1 MTQDGIEM
9 LAAKNYNNDNENRI
23 LNSDTSQSTLNVG
36 SLLFLPLNRV
46 DCYHRHVPGD
56 CCQLHRTCR

>member
-23 LNSDTSQSTLNVG
+23 LNSDTSQSNLNVG
-36 SLLFLPLNRV
+36 SLLFLPLNRI
-46 DCYHRHVPGD
+46 DC
-56 CCQLHRTCR
+56 

>member
-23 LNSDTSQSTLNVG
+23 LNSDTSQSILNVG
-36 SLLFLPLNRV
+36 SLLFLPLNRI
-46 DCYHRHVPGD
+46 DCWHRHVTGD
-56 CCQLHRTCR
+56 CCQLHRTCK

>member
-9 LAAKNYNNDNENRI
+9 LAAKNYNDNENRI

-46 DCYHRHVPGD
+46 DC
-56 CCQLHRTCR
+56 